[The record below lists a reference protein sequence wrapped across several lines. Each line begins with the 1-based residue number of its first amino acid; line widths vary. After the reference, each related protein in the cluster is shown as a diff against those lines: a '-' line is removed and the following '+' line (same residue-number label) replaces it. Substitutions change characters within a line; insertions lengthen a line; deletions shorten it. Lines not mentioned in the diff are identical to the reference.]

1 MAAYGYGEE
10 LQCCKGVV
18 DPITLLALLGTI
30 AGITAIL
37 RYYVLLKITGR
48 KKRSL
53 LPSTDLPISFVKLIW
68 QGESKKQLKLGLA
81 YILRAINYYSTTNLT
96 FDQ

>member
-1 MAAYGYGEE
+1 MAYGYGEE

-30 AGITAIL
+30 AGITAVL
-37 RYYVLLKITGR
+37 RYYVLTKITGR

-53 LPSTDLPISFVKLIW
+53 LPSDLPNSFVKLIL
-68 QGESKKQLKLGLA
+68 QGES
-81 YILRAINYYSTTNLT
+81 S
-96 FDQ
+96 